1 MRSVLPAIGLW
12 IVYVLVFAIA
22 GGLATGVMA
31 WLFEAIVKEPF
42 TDPFYSVCFGAT
54 GFIAYKLA
62 AGVVEERARM
72 ARYRSSPASTS
83 RPLDTGKPLV

>member
-1 MRSVLPAIGLW
+1 MRTVLPAVGLW
-12 IVYVLVFAIA
+12 VLYVLVFAAA
-22 GGLATGVMA
+22 GGLATGIMA
-31 WLFEAIVKEPF
+31 WLFEAIVAEPF

-62 AGVVEERARM
+62 TGVVEERARV
-72 ARYRSSPASTS
+72 ARYRSAPAS